1 MFIYTL
7 VDGTAKQ
14 KDFAYFMVELAKH
27 VEWKGDINKTVF
39 FCDQNNIHKS
49 SFVRETIYQ

>member
-1 MFIYTL
+1 MFIYIL

-27 VEWKGDINKTVF
+27 IQMKGDINKTVF
-39 FCDQNNIHKS
+39 FCD
-49 SFVRETIYQ
+49 